1 MSRVIVLSLG
11 AGNLQDGFPVV
22 TLQLGESNNAYRM
35 KFTGS
40 LPPAP
45 EIAQIYRNWQSLYS
59 AFYQPLTLYR
69 NTEDIDE
76 TDDTWEIEEGYITNI
91 SQVDI
96 VSLCNQISYSINAW
110 FDSIEFRNIDRQL
123 RTHLEPSEEIRFIIE
138 TDDILLR
145 RLPWHL
151 WKFFDDYPKAEVAIS
166 SYDYQKQKNILEYSY
181 KEDVRILAIFG
192 SSEGIDI
199 SQDRLFLEQLPA
211 CRAEYDAV
219 VSRCNNDAPASR
231 CTIEFLVEPKL
242 SQLDEKLWQKGW
254 DIIFFAGHSG
264 TQEQGFIH
272 INNKDIITIDKLK
285 NAFKQAIGRGLK
297 LAIFNSCDGLGLAK
311 ALIDL
316 HIPQVIVMREPVP
329 DKVAQEFLK
338 YFLASFSHG
347 ESLYTAVRYAR
358 ERLQILEKDY
368 LCATWLPVICQNPAE
383 APIIWSAN
391 GIHTEGKQDKIFSPS
406 SNILISNSNYTNQS
420 NISIPKTKINQT
432 KRNSSHN
439 RKQKFPSIKFNK
451 KHLIKQ
457 LRLFAQ
463 GKDALKALLVVS
475 VFLVTLLTSIRYLGI
490 IQPWELNAYDHLM
503 QLRPYEQ
510 PDRRLL
516 IVTVGE
522 SDIKYQIEQ
531 GMDMRWSLSDQG
543 LSEVLEKLEQYEPI
557 SIGLNIYRDFPADP
571 NYPNLVNR
579 LNQDKGLIAICKVSA
594 PADGEPDGVSPP
606 PEVPKERHSFSDFV
620 TDMDGVLRRQLLFMN
635 PPLNSPCITEYAFSY
650 LMAREYLTSQGYTQP
665 KFNDQGNLQIDKLIF
680 NRLKSHSSGYQGVD
694 AVGNQILINYRSL
707 TSSKD
712 IATQISLKDVLN
724 DKINPNSIK
733 DLKNRIVLI
742 GVTAPSITQFWQTPY
757 ISKGVDKELEMS
769 DVIVQAH
776 MISQIISA
784 VEDNRPL
791 IWWWSGWLEALWIW
805 FWSLLGGIIALTI
818 WQPITLVFATAT
830 TLLLLFSTCFGIL
843 IYAGWVPLVPPAL
856 GLICCA
862 FLLKV
867 LLSDRFIP
875 IQKSID

>member
-69 NTEDIDE
+69 NTEDIE
-76 TDDTWEIEEGYITNI
+76 EADDTWEIEEGYITNV
-91 SQVDI
+91 SEVDI
-96 VSLCNQISYSINAW
+96 VSLCNQISQSINAW

-138 TDDILLR
+138 TNDILLR
-145 RLPWHL
+145 RIPWHL

-166 SYDYQKQKNILEYSY
+166 AYDYQKQKNILEYTH
-181 KEDVRILAIFG
+181 KGDVRILAIFG
-192 SSEGIDI
+192 NSEGIDI
-199 SQDRLFLEQLPA
+199 SQDRLFLEQLSA
-211 CRAEYDAV
+211 RAESDTIASDYT
-219 VSRCNNDAPASR
+219 NDTATSR

-272 INNKDIITIDKLK
+272 INSKDIITIDKLK
-285 NAFKQAIGRGLK
+285 NALKQAIGRGLK
-297 LAIFNSCDGLGLAK
+297 LAIFNSCDGLGLAET
-311 ALIDL
+311 LIEL

-338 YFLASFSHG
+338 YFLASFSQG
-347 ESLYTAVRYAR
+347 QSLYTAVRYAR
-358 ERLQILEKDY
+358 ERLQVLEKDY

-383 APIIWSAN
+383 APIIWSEN
-391 GIHTEGKQDKIFSPS
+391 GIHTEGEQEKILPS
-406 SNILISNSNYTNQS
+406 SSKVLALSSNYTNKS
-420 NISIPKTKINQT
+420 DNFIPKTKR
-432 KRNSSHN
+432 KPSRNHKEKS
-439 RKQKFPSIKFNK
+439 PSIKFDK
-451 KHLIKQ
+451 KRLIKKFWSFGQ
-457 LRLFAQ
+457 S
-463 GKDALKALLVVS
+463 KSPLKTLLVVS
-475 VFLVTLLTSIRYLGI
+475 IFLVTLLMSTRYLGL

-522 SDIKYQIEQ
+522 SDIKYQIKQ
-531 GMDMRWSLSDQG
+531 GMDMRWSLSDQA
-543 LSEVLEKLEQYEPI
+543 LSKVLEKLEQYQPV
-557 SIGLNIYRDFPADP
+557 SVGLNVYRDFSADS

-579 LNQDKGLIAICKVSA
+579 LNQDKGLIPICKVSA
-594 PADGEPDGVSPP
+594 PADGEPDGVAPP

-620 TDMDGVLRRQLLFMN
+620 MDMDGGLRRQLLFMN
-635 PPLNSPCITEYAFSY
+635 PPLNSPCMAEHAFSY
-650 LMAREYLTSQGYTQP
+650 LMAREFLVSQGYPQP
-665 KFNDQGNLQIDKLIF
+665 KFNEQGNLQIDKVIF
-680 NRLKSHSSGYQGVD
+680 KRLKPHSSGYQGVD
-694 AVGNQILINYRSL
+694 AAGNQILINYRSL
-707 TSSKD
+707 PSFKD
-712 IATQISLKDVLN
+712 IATQVSLKDILN
-724 DKINPNSIK
+724 DKINPNSIEG
-733 DLKNRIVLI
+733 LKNRIVLI
-742 GVTAPSITQFWQTPY
+742 GVTAPSTTQFWQTPY
-757 ISKGVDKELEMS
+757 ISKGVYKELEIS
-769 DVIVQAH
+769 HVIVQAH
-776 MISQIISA
+776 MISQILSA
-784 VEDNRPL
+784 VEDKRPL

-805 FWSLLGGIIALTI
+805 CWSLLGGIIALTI
-818 WQPITLVFATAT
+818 WQPITLVFAIATA
-830 TLLLLFSTCFGIL
+830 LLLLFSTCFGIL

-867 LLSDRFIP
+867 LLSDGFIP
-875 IQKSID
+875 IQKSINT